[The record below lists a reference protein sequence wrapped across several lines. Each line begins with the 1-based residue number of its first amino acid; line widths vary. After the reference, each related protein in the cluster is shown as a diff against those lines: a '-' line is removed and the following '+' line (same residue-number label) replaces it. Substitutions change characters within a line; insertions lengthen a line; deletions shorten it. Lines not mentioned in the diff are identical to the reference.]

1 MPDTWVFTR
10 TILQAPKSRQR
21 VRLNA
26 TIPPTVGD
34 SIWNAHWEEGHYSR
48 AWIVSGSIYVGFA
61 EGAVPPF
68 EFTAAAITTG
78 DATEPHI
85 VVHPNGWLTVVYTRS
100 GADVM
105 RAVSY
110 DHGRDFTVPAVAIAG
125 GTHPVVCCSP
135 EGAIIV
141 AAYVSGKLTYTYQS
155 AGDASPSAAT
165 IAKDDTGSDF
175 TLTDNQFGLSRG
187 YAADSPWVLACMKQ
201 GESDISEWESW
212 DLESPPSLG
221 AATFKRKT

>member
-1 MPDTWVFTR
+1 MPDSWVFTR

-34 SIWNAHWEEGHYSR
+34 SIWNTHWPEGHYSR

-68 EFTAAAITTG
+68 EFTSAAITTG
-78 DATEPHI
+78 DATEPH
-85 VVHPNGWLTVVYTRS
+85 VAVHPNGWLAVAYTRA

-110 DHGRDFTVPAVAIAG
+110 DHGKTFTAPTVAIAG
-125 GTHPVVCCSP
+125 GTHPVVHITP
-135 EGAIIV
+135 EGMTVV
-141 AAYVSGKLTYTYQS
+141 AAYVSGRIRYTFQA

-165 IAKDDTGSDF
+165 IVKDDTGAD
-175 TLTDNQFGLSRG
+175 LLVTDNQFGLSRG
-187 YAADSPWVLACMKQ
+187 YAHDSPWILAVMIQ
-201 GESDISEWESW
+201 GEGEISEWLSW
-212 DLESPPSLG
+212 DLDSSPSLG